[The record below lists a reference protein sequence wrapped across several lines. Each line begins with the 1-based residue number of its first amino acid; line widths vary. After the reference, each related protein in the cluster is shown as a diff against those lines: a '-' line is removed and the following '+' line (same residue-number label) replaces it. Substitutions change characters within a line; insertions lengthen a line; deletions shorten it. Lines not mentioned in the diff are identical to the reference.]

1 MLHLIGAASCA
12 LAVVWLAR
20 HPVAKRSDRLPTMAA
35 LVLTG
40 LWAMVV
46 SAYGSASQPA
56 ALAEAGRNLAWI
68 LVIYRLF
75 AHDGRDLSMAQ
86 VRPVVVVLA
95 LVELM
100 QPVLL
105 YLAANWAMT
114 PALLATTTQIA
125 VLFHILVAIGSL
137 VLLHN
142 LYGGAAPETRDALR
156 WSAAGLAGFWAFEL
170 NHYVVAY
177 LTGGPAAEFAA
188 MRGLVVGLMAIP
200 LVAGAS
206 NGLAGRKLRA
216 SHSMTFQTLS
226 LLVIGGYLLLM
237 FGAAQLLA
245 TIGGNLGRLAEI
257 GFLVAAATVALLWL
271 PSKRLR
277 GWLRVILL
285 KHLFQHRYDYREEW
299 MRFART
305 ISQTGDGETTLYQRA
320 AKAMADIV
328 DSPGGLL
335 FLPGDDG
342 LLREAAS
349 WNWPGAQREMLVLP
363 GDFMGR
369 LEREDFVVE
378 IDDQR
383 GHASGKLGALPDEI
397 VAMPEAWALVPLL
410 HFDRICGAVLLAR
423 PAHVRPLD
431 WEDFDLLKVVGRQLA
446 SYLAEHESHSALMES
461 AQFDDFNRRIAFVM
475 HDIKNLAS
483 QLSLL
488 TRNAERH
495 ADNPDF
501 RKDMLVT
508 LRNGS
513 DKLNQLL
520 ARLGRYGT
528 NGGVELRETDLVGLA
543 RHVVKRFEDNHP
555 VALTRADPCI
565 VLADAEGLSQALVHL
580 VQNSI
585 DASAADMPISIDIST
600 DGLIAKLEVI
610 DSGSGMDAEFVRHR
624 LFKPFV
630 SSKDGGFGIGAFEA
644 RELVR
649 AMGGRLDVQSRPGIG
664 TRFSISIPLAEAARF
679 IKSGSS
685 QEAA

>member
-1 MLHLIGAASCA
+1 MLHLLGAACCA

-20 HPVAKRSDRLPTMAA
+20 RPVAKRVDRNPTLAA
-35 LVLTG
+35 LALTG
-40 LWAMVV
+40 LWAAVV
-46 SAYGSASQPA
+46 SAYGSAAEA
-56 ALAEAGRNLAWI
+56 AELAEAARNLAWI
-68 LVIYRLF
+68 LVLYRLF

-100 QPVLL
+100 QPVLI
-105 YLAANWAMT
+105 YVSVNWAVTPELAA
-114 PALLATTTQIA
+114 TTSQIA
-125 VLFHILVAIGSL
+125 VLFHILVAIGAL

-177 LTGGPAAEFAA
+177 LSGGPSEEFSA
-188 MRGLVVGLMAIP
+188 MRGLVAGLMTVP

-237 FGAAQLLA
+237 FGAAQLLS
-245 TIGGNLGRLAEI
+245 TLGGNFGRLAEI

-271 PSKRLR
+271 PSRKLR
-277 GWLRVILL
+277 GWLRVTLL

-299 MRFART
+299 MRFTRT
-305 ISQTGDGETTLYQRA
+305 ISHHGDADATLYQRA

-328 DSPGGLL
+328 DSPAALV

-342 LLREAAS
+342 LLRESAG
-349 WNWPGAQREMLVLP
+349 WNWKDGRAELATLP
-363 GDFMGR
+363 ADFASR
-369 LEREDFVVE
+369 LERDDFIVE
-378 IDDQR
+378 IGGNKEQAV
-383 GHASGKLGALPDEI
+383 GLPAAI
-397 VAMPEAWALVPLL
+397 QSMPDAWALVPLI
-410 HFDRICGAVLLAR
+410 HFDRICGAVVLAR

-431 WEDFDLLKVVGRQLA
+431 WEDYDLLKVVGRQLA

-461 AQFDDFNRRIAFVM
+461 AKFDDFNRRIAFVM

-488 TRNAERH
+488 ARNAEKH
-495 ADNPDF
+495 AENPEF

-508 LRNGS
+508 LRSGS
-513 DKLNQLL
+513 DKLSQLL

-528 NGGVELRETDLVGLA
+528 SGGAELREIDLVELGRRVA
-543 RHVVKRFEDNHP
+543 KRFEGAHP
-555 VALTRADPCI
+555 VALTRADPCE
-565 VLADAEGLSQALVHL
+565 VLADPEGLEQAIVHL
-580 VQNSI
+580 VQNGI
-585 DASAADMPISIDIST
+585 DASVPEMPVSIDIST
-600 DGLIAKLEVI
+600 DGLLAKVEVI
-610 DSGSGMDAEFVRHR
+610 DSGAGMDAEFLRHR

-649 AMGGRLDVQSRPGIG
+649 SMGGRLDVQSRPGIG

-679 IKSGSS
+679 LAHGFNH
-685 QEAA
+685 EAA